1 MTSVPNVNLLSA
13 VLSYTLLSNTALFT
27 CTAITFNDRTHKLLL
42 MREIKGPGTRLL
54 NIFRDSSE
62 LRRACHGSNKDKNLP
77 KENIR
82 ESNVIA
88 IGDETVLQ
96 NQRAR
101 LF

>member
-42 MREIKGPGTRLL
+42 MREIKGPGTRL

-62 LRRACHGSNKDKNLP
+62 LRRARHGSNKNKNLP
-77 KENIR
+77 KENIK
-82 ESNVIA
+82 ESNVIT